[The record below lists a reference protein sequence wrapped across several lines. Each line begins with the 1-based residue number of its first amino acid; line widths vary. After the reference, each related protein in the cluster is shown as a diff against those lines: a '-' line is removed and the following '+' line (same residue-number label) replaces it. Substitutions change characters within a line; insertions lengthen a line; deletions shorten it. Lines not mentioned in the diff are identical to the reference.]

1 MELDKP
7 EKSTVLQDDN
17 PAEGCT
23 TKNNPTTF
31 IKNSNSEVSEN
42 SNSFA
47 CDALDKQ
54 IIAAEQ

>member
-7 EKSTVLQDDN
+7 ENSTVLQDDN
-17 PAEGCT
+17 QAEGCT
-23 TKNNPTTF
+23 IKNNPNNF

-47 CDALDKQ
+47 CDALDK
-54 IIAAEQ
+54 